1 MTVRVVF
8 CRKHHVGSLLL
19 RAFLWSGWSHC
30 AIIDGDEV
38 IEAVAPDGV
47 RARPLADLLA
57 ESSRFEVLDFPAR
70 DPAAVIAAARA
81 QIGARSRATMPACSP
96 GHHHP
101 PTGGAA

>member
-47 RARPLADLLA
+47 RARPRVAGASEKTFSPPSADWRRCLTH
-57 ESSRFEVLDFPAR
+57 E
-70 DPAAVIAAARA
+70 
-81 QIGARSRATMPACSP
+81 
-96 GHHHP
+96 
-101 PTGGAA
+101 